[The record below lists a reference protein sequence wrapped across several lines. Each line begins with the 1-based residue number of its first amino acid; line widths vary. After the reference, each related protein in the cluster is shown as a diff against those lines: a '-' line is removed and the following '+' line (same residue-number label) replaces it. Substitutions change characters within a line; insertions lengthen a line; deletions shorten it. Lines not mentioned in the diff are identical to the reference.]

1 MGFLKWA
8 ADAKV
13 VPEDN
18 PDIDRFLQDMKDIG
32 LIYTAITAI
41 VDPAAWCS
49 FPQVV
54 QRAFQEGLAD
64 ATAHQLARIDH
75 WSFPYPMMEVSTN
88 TAPITV
94 RDYTAGPFGL
104 QMLSSFGPYHGD
116 FHVEIEEL
124 GAYLAHG
131 PGSVIAANRW
141 ALSFTVG
148 CPDKAHIGIWKSC
161 QYSLY
166 CRTGLG
172 IQAGQ
177 VPMESKNLVYG
188 PPSFNLCE
196 SKQMISSM
204 YTPQC
209 I

>member
-1 MGFLKWA
+1 M
-8 ADAKV
+8 
-13 VPEDN
+13 PENN
-18 PDIDRFLQDMKDIG
+18 PDVDRFLQDMKDVG

-41 VDPAAWCS
+41 VDPATWCS

-54 QRAFQEGLAD
+54 HRAFQEGLAD
-64 ATAHQLARIDH
+64 ATARQLARIDH
-75 WSFPYPMMEVSTN
+75 WPFPYPIMEVSTN

-104 QMLSSFGPYHGD
+104 QMLSSFGPYRDD
-116 FHVEIEEL
+116 FHVVINEL
-124 GAYLAHG
+124 GAYLEHG
-131 PGSVIAANRW
+131 PGSVIVANRW
-141 ALSFTVG
+141 AMSFTVG
-148 CPDKAHIGIWKSC
+148 CPDTAHVGIWQSC

-172 IQAGQ
+172 IHASDQQIGIEN
-177 VPMESKNLVYG
+177 VVYG

-196 SKQMISSM
+196 SKEFISSM